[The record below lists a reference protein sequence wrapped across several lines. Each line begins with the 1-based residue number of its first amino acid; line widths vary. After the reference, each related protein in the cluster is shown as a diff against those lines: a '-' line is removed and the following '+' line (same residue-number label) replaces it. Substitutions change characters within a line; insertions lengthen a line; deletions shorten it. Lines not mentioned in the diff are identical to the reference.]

1 MGSTLDDEISYR
13 DLRVV
18 HQTEKKSPSIT
29 EINPDFYK
37 KAKEYVEK
45 LEKKMNSEG
54 DEHKRKLV
62 EDELRSAK
70 QILKEIYE
78 IREKK
83 VVLAA
88 LSKIR
93 GGKPDTRLFLDN
105 ERKLFDDILKCL
117 ESYRKIILEGKEK
130 EEAIVQ
136 EKKEKRILA
145 LVKEDIPRFVGPDM
159 KKYHLRKN
167 DLISLSEEL
176 FNILERKGVVERVA

>member
-1 MGSTLDDEISYR
+1 MDDEISYR

-45 LEKKMNSEG
+45 LEKKMNSEE
-54 DEHKRKLV
+54 DEHKRKLI

-130 EEAIVQ
+130 GEEAIVQ
-136 EKKEKRILA
+136 EKKEKRVLA

-159 KKYHLRKN
+159 KKYHLRKD

-176 FNILERKGVVERVA
+176 FDILERKGVVEKVI

>member
-1 MGSTLDDEISYR
+1 MDDEISYR

-45 LEKKMNSEG
+45 LEKTMSSEE
-54 DEHKRKLV
+54 DEHKRKLI
-62 EDELRSAK
+62 EDELKSAK
-70 QILKEIYE
+70 QILREIYE

-88 LSKIR
+88 LSKMR
-93 GGKPDTRLFLDN
+93 GGKPDTRLFLN
-105 ERKLFDDILKCL
+105 SERKLFDDILKCL
-117 ESYRKIILEGKEK
+117 ENYRKIILEGKEK
-130 EEAIVQ
+130 EEEVILQ
-136 EKKEKRILA
+136 EEKEKKILA
-145 LVKEDIPRFVGPDM
+145 LVKEDIPKFVGPDM

-176 FNILERKGVVERVA
+176 FNILESKGVVEKIA